1 MCIVLVVL
9 QARRYPQSVEVR
21 GRLYNRGRLFPEQ
34 KRLLWRR
41 LKEQLSGREWKW
53 SLPMTETDVWTR
65 SGLEN
70 TRKDSARWR
79 QQYAFFQMRGEVIT
93 RLITEYDFLVRPLTT
108 SWLASQMK
116 SVLVHLSLRMKSND
130 VPYRPI
136 EISSYDQS
144 YWNET
149 VRNELAEIVAR
160 LAVMEIVIGKLPNR
174 VQTKL
179 QRARKLVDPCVSSSD
194 AN

>member
-53 SLPMTETDVWTR
+53 SLPMTEIDVWTR

-93 RLITEYDFLVRPLTT
+93 RLITEYDFLVCPLTT
-108 SWLASQMK
+108 SWLASQMRVSSGSPFLENEK
-116 SVLVHLSLRMKSND
+116 QWCSIQANWDLIVWSKLLEWNRSQRIGWNSCSIGGHGDCDWEAAKQGSNKTTEGQKAGRSLR
-130 VPYRPI
+130 
-136 EISSYDQS
+136 Q
-144 YWNET
+144 
-149 VRNELAEIVAR
+149 
-160 LAVMEIVIGKLPNR
+160 
-174 VQTKL
+174 Q
-179 QRARKLVDPCVSSSD
+179 
-194 AN
+194 